1 MASVLFQLGCSI
13 QLSAQVSECLAFDL
27 SFLPFIQSCLSRHQV
42 GDFEGLSGLA
52 LEHAQELAAG
62 GYSVSSVFEF
72 TQSSSCLQGM
82 QLQLVSP
89 VSRDTT
95 FISFIGEH

>member
-13 QLSAQVSECLAFDL
+13 QLSAQVSECLSFDL
-27 SFLPFIQSCLSRHQV
+27 SFFLFIQSCLSRHQV
-42 GDFEGLSGLA
+42 GDFEDLSGLA
-52 LEHAQELAAG
+52 LEHAQESAAG
-62 GYSVSSVFEF
+62 GFSVSSVYEF
-72 TQSSSCLQGM
+72 TQPSSCLHGM

-95 FISFIGEH
+95 FISFVGEH

>member
-13 QLSAQVSECLAFDL
+13 QLSAQVSECLSFDL

-42 GDFEGLSGLA
+42 GDFESLSGLA
-52 LEHAQELAAG
+52 LEHAQESAAG
-62 GYSVSSVFEF
+62 GYSISSVYEF
-72 TQSSSCLQGM
+72 TQPFSCLHGM

-95 FISFIGEH
+95 FISFVGEY